1 MLAGTDEWGK
11 WEEERSIA
19 LYLFFDQ
26 SFFFFLQYLASPAF
40 LPSFFFYTLSC
51 FKEMQTSTDMHI
63 CTCIHTHT
71 PSDYVRWFISLCTF
85 SSQIILFSCTSGVSC
100 SPEIKLSQTF
110 HSSEMWKPPFPIS
123 QLCSYVDLVFGI
135 FLTHRKAI
143 FELRLDYTKM
153 DCIH

>member
-1 MLAGTDEWGK
+1 MN
-11 WEEERSIA
+11 EENERRKD
-19 LYLFFDQ
+19 LLLFIFFW
-26 SFFFFLQYLASPAF
+26 SVFFFFYSISHLLLSCHP
-40 LPSFFFYTLSC
+40 FFFSKVHVILLQRNANIHRHAYLH
-51 FKEMQTSTDMHI
+51 MH
-63 CTCIHTHT
+63 THTHT

-100 SPEIKLSQTF
+100 SPEVKLFQTF
-110 HSSEMWKPPFPIS
+110 HSSEMWKPPFPVS